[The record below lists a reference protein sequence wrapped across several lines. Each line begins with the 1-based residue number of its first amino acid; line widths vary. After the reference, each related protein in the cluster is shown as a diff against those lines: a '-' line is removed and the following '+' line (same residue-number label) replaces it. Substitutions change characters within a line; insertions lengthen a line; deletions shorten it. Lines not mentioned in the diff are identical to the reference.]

1 MQSLGKVRTLLS
13 LSELSSLSGCVSV
26 NTSVPYSTLLFWLR
40 AGALYFF
47 FSSFFLMTMSVKM
60 STIIQKA
67 VILLSCVCVLYS
79 ALFMF
84 YLPAVTVYPCSSCK
98 LQKVVASALCK
109 VQSPVLGKSRS
120 INNGLR
126 RSKHKREKKSNVTY
140 IKTCSVFGL

>member
-26 NTSVPYSTLLFWLR
+26 NTSVPYSTLLFWLKTW
-40 AGALYFF
+40 ALYLV
-47 FSSFFLMTMSVKM
+47 FSSFIIMTMSVKM

-109 VQSPVLGKSRS
+109 VQTVLGKSRS

-126 RSKHKREKKSNVTY
+126 RSKRKREKKSNVKY